1 MYIHYGY
8 MVGWVGGRS
17 NLNSEFDNG
26 WKILFKFTLG
36 IYDVMYHKRGLKI
49 SPEYKHVT
57 FHSPRSAMSPF
68 FLKENDTS
76 QYFPQFS
83 ANMF

>member
-1 MYIHYGY
+1 MDIWL
-8 MVGWVGGRS
+8 VGFRGRS

-26 WKILFKFTLG
+26 WKMLLKSTVG
-36 IYDVMYHKRGLKI
+36 IYVVMYHHKRGLKI

-76 QYFPQFS
+76 QYFPQFWR
-83 ANMF
+83 